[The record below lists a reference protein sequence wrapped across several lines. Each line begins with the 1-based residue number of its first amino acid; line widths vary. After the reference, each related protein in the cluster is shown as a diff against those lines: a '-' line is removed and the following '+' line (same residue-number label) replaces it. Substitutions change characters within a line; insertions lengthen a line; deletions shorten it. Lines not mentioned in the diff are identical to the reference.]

1 MLVRF
6 FCVRDVSNVGTASS
20 VRSTGTGS
28 KTSQLGLPHGARKT
42 TASPFIIWIIIEVH
56 NLCLRAC
63 VHRDE
68 KTGGFRSKIEAMFVA
83 SQRL

>member
-6 FCVRDVSNVGTASS
+6 FCVRDVSNVGTQSS

-28 KTSQLGLPHGARKT
+28 KTSQLGLPHGARKI
-42 TASPFIIWIIIEVH
+42 TASPFISWIIIKVH

-63 VHRDE
+63 VHHDE
-68 KTGGFRSKIEAMFVA
+68 KTGGSRSKIEAMFVA